1 MADDFE
7 EARERMVSHQLIPRG
22 ISDPLVLRAM
32 RRVPRERFLPREL
45 WDSAYGDHPLPIGEK
60 QTISQP
66 YIVAHMT
73 ESLELTGEEKV
84 LEIGTGSGYQAA
96 VLADICSEVYTVER
110 ISTLSERAKQILQDL
125 GYKNIFFKIHNGT
138 HGWPEHAPFD
148 AILVTAAAPSV
159 PDPYLEQLKDGGR
172 IVIPV
177 GDRFSQNLIRITRSQ
192 GEIVRED
199 LGGVRFVS
207 LVGEHGWKEESKQ

>member
-1 MADDFE
+1 MPDDFE
-7 EARERMVSHQLIPRG
+7 EARERMVDNQLIPRG
-22 ISDPLVLRAM
+22 VSDPLVLRAM

-45 WDSAYGDHPLPIGEK
+45 WDSAYGDHPLPIGEQ

-66 YIVAHMT
+66 YIVAFMT
-73 ESLELTGEEKV
+73 ESLGLTGEERV

-110 ISTLSERAKQILQDL
+110 ISALSERAKQILQEL
-125 GYKNIFFKIHNGT
+125 GFGNIFFKVHNGT

-148 AILVTAAAPSV
+148 AILVTAAGPSV

-177 GDRFSQNLIRITRSQ
+177 GDRFSQSLIRISKSG
-192 GEIVRED
+192 GEITRED
-199 LGGVRFVS
+199 IGAVRFVS
-207 LVGEHGWKEESKQ
+207 LVGEHGWKE

>member
-45 WDSAYGDHPLPIGEK
+45 WDSAYGDHPLPIGEQ

-110 ISTLSERAKQILQDL
+110 ISTLSARAK
-125 GYKNIFFKIHNGT
+125 
-138 HGWPEHAPFD
+138 
-148 AILVTAAAPSV
+148 
-159 PDPYLEQLKDGGR
+159 
-172 IVIPV
+172 
-177 GDRFSQNLIRITRSQ
+177 
-192 GEIVRED
+192 
-199 LGGVRFVS
+199 
-207 LVGEHGWKEESKQ
+207 